1 MQSSTTNDR
10 IRKLSSVNRVITSL
24 TRELDI
30 ALDTIQLVNETTQV
44 NMRKLIETI
53 PKPVPEEKLV
63 EKAVTEIVKQDAEQL
78 PTIAP
83 VLKDVQPTIPATS
96 KTILPTIVSAE
107 SKLKSRTTLKT
118 RERSKSAKSEPS
130 QKTKDKLSLDSILNQ
145 AKLIRNVSVHIY

>member
-10 IRKLSSVNRVITSL
+10 TRKLSSVNRIITSL

-30 ALDTIQLVNETTQV
+30 ALDTIQLVNETTKV
-44 NMRKLIETI
+44 NMRKLFEAI
-53 PKPVPEEKLV
+53 PKAVPEEKIV
-63 EKAVTEIVKQDAEQL
+63 EKPVTEIVTEQL
-78 PTIAP
+78 PPIAP

-96 KTILPTIVSAE
+96 KTALPRIVSAE

-118 RERSKSAKSEPS
+118 RERLKSAKSEPS

>member
-1 MQSSTTNDR
+1 
-10 IRKLSSVNRVITSL
+10 
-24 TRELDI
+24 
-30 ALDTIQLVNETTQV
+30 VNETTQV